1 MEKNNLSLINQKF
14 SGNIQIVHRVK
25 ISLTKKHKRRSSI
38 SFLVNLKE
46 REIENKDKLNNIWK
60 YFKGYYQRNSLY
72 VKSFVD

>member
-1 MEKNNLSLINQKF
+1 MEKTNLSLINQKF

-46 REIENKDKLNNIWK
+46 REIENKDKLNNI
-60 YFKGYYQRNSLY
+60 
-72 VKSFVD
+72 